1 MKDLYDIYEDGTIAS
16 TPGNTT
22 GMGNPMP
29 PTDGEVGS
37 EPMCGKGKCKKE
49 KRKKKVEE
57 SLLTKTSDKVKNF
70 SLKGAI
76 AYWFAENQNV
86 RSKEKTEE
94 IAAIYET
101 QIIDNGDGTFDIDT
115 SLNDQPRWGL
125 DIINIPKDGIPD
137 WVKIR
142 NVHVNYSQFGITSL
156 TGNLRNLDWNILNGR
171 TVPGDLD
178 IRLWNL
184 GDTKV
189 VLGPVSCCN
198 IRLISNTVKRI
209 DFDPK
214 TTASMVDIRSCDNL
228 EIVSNIPKTA
238 ESVSLPRKVVDEFL
252 RNKGFVPK
260 GAAIYMGGN

>member
-1 MKDLYDIYEDGTIAS
+1 MKDLYDIYEDGAMAA
-16 TPGNTT
+16 TPGNTM
-22 GMGNPMP
+22 GMGNPTP

-94 IAAIYET
+94 IAALYET
-101 QIIDNGDGTFDIDT
+101 QIVDNGDGTFDIDT
-115 SLNDQPRWGL
+115 SLNDQPRWEL
-125 DIINIPKDGIPD
+125 DLIQIPKDGIPD

-142 NVHVNYSQFGITSL
+142 NVHVNYSQFSITSL
-156 TGNLRNLDWNILNGR
+156 TGNLRNLDWNILQGK
-171 TVPGDLD
+171 TVVGDLD
-178 IRLWNL
+178 IKFWTD
-184 GDTKV
+184 DTKV
-189 VLGPVSCCN
+189 VLGPVRCAD
-198 IRLISNTVKRI
+198 IRLISNTAKRI

-214 TTASMVDIRSCDNL
+214 ISASSVDIRNCDNL

-260 GAAIYMGGN
+260 SATIYIRGN

>member
-1 MKDLYDIYEDGTIAS
+1 MKDLYDIYEDGAITS

-94 IAAIYET
+94 IAALYET
-101 QIIDNGDGTFDIDT
+101 QIVDNGDGTFDIDT

-125 DIINIPKDGIPD
+125 DLIQIPKDGIPD

-142 NVHVNYSQFGITSL
+142 NVHVNYSQFNITSL
-156 TGNLRNLDWNILNGR
+156 TGNLRNLDWNILQGK
-171 TVPGDLD
+171 TVVGDLD
-178 IRLWNL
+178 IKFWTD
-184 GDTKV
+184 DTKV
-189 VLGPVSCCN
+189 VLGPVRCAD
-198 IRLISNTVKRI
+198 IRLISNTAKRI

-214 TTASMVDIRSCDNL
+214 ISASSVDIRNCDNL

-260 GAAIYMGGN
+260 SATIYIGGN